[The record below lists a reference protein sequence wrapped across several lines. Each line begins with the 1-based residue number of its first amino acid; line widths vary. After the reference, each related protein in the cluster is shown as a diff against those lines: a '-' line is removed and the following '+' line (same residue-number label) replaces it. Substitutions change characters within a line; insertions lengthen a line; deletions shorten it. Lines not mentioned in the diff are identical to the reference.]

1 MDLKQ
6 VRSFVEVARV
16 KRFTEAAERLHLSQP
31 AVSAQIRAL
40 EKDLGAELLERTT
53 KRVRLTEKG
62 RQFYT
67 YAVRIMEL
75 ERTAR
80 EKMASPGGHVIT
92 LGASTIPSS
101 CLLPPVLASYRRER
115 PDCFFRVLQ
124 SDSQAAVGL
133 VLDGTV
139 DFAVVGDTP
148 EDPALAVRELC
159 RDRLLIVTPVSEHY
173 MGLKHHGAALEQL
186 LEEPVILR
194 ENGSGTRKYFDRFL
208 ERHGIR
214 REDLNVAA
222 CANDLEAVRRMVAGG
237 MGISMMS
244 AFAVQDLIR
253 SGQIIAYQTEE
264 EISRRFCL
272 VWRKKHT
279 LTEDER
285 RFADYLKK
293 HVPQPESDRMERHA
307 ASAAPSETQGRR
319 EPYDSGSAS

>member
-80 EKMASPGGHVIT
+80 EKMVSPGGHVIT

-115 PDCFFRVLQ
+115 PDCF
-124 SDSQAAVGL
+124 S
-133 VLDGTV
+133 
-139 DFAVVGDTP
+139 P
-148 EDPALAVRELC
+148 IH
-159 RDRLLIVTPVSEHY
+159 RLLSDWCLTAQWISLWWATRRRTR
-173 MGLKHHGAALEQL
+173 L
-186 LEEPVILR
+186 LP
-194 ENGSGTRKYFDRFL
+194 
-208 ERHGIR
+208 
-214 REDLNVAA
+214 
-222 CANDLEAVRRMVAGG
+222 
-237 MGISMMS
+237 
-244 AFAVQDLIR
+244 
-253 SGQIIAYQTEE
+253 
-264 EISRRFCL
+264 
-272 VWRKKHT
+272 
-279 LTEDER
+279 
-285 RFADYLKK
+285 
-293 HVPQPESDRMERHA
+293 
-307 ASAAPSETQGRR
+307 
-319 EPYDSGSAS
+319 SGSFAGTGSLS